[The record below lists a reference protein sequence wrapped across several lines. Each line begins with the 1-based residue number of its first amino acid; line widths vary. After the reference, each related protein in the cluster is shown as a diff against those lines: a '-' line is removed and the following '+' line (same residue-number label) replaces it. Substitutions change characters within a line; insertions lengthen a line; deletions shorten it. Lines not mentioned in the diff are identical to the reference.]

1 MEREEAELT
10 EDVSHRESQRTEASA
25 HTRAREVCEA
35 VGRATRG
42 MDREEARRQMAG
54 AQGAIRLRASSRSMP
69 RVARPTASQTSG
81 APFERL
87 PLFSV
92 ILCVKFPL

>member
-10 EDVSHRESQRTEASA
+10 EDVSHRDSQRAESPSGGGSPAFSR
-25 HTRAREVCEA
+25 H
-35 VGRATRG
+35 
-42 MDREEARRQMAG
+42 MDREEARRRMRPCAP
-54 AQGAIRLRASSRSMP
+54 AIRLRASSRSMP